1 MINRKSN
8 FIESRI
14 NKNEHTC
21 KILLERVNRLTHVQ
35 RTIKRQENIEEKGLN
50 TSKENMQAPTHAKNM
65 SNVTDDILRRN
76 TLTMDKSKFFFK
88 IPNNI
93 TLDANALI
101 PEKHTQSMN
110 KPSVGYL
117 LMSTQYRFYIT

>member
-76 TLTMDKSKFFFK
+76 TLTMDKSKLL
-88 IPNNI
+88 IQNI
-93 TLDANALI
+93 KCHNFRCKCTNLRETHSINEQAISRLFINVD
-101 PEKHTQSMN
+101 
-110 KPSVGYL
+110 SV
-117 LMSTQYRFYIT
+117 

>member
-76 TLTMDKSKFFFK
+76 TLTMDKSKLL
-88 IPNNI
+88 IQNI
-93 TLDANALI
+93 KCHNFRCKCTNSRETHSINEQAISRLFINVD
-101 PEKHTQSMN
+101 
-110 KPSVGYL
+110 SV
-117 LMSTQYRFYIT
+117 

>member
-65 SNVTDDILRRN
+65 SNITDDIFRRN
-76 TLTMDKSKFFFK
+76 TLTMDKSKLL
-88 IPNNI
+88 IQNI
-93 TLDANALI
+93 KCYNFRCKCTNSREA
-101 PEKHTQSMN
+101 H
-110 KPSVGYL
+110 SVNEQAISRL
-117 LMSTQYRFYIT
+117 FINVDSV

>member
-65 SNVTDDILRRN
+65 SNITDDIFRRN
-76 TLTMDKSKFFFK
+76 TLTMDKSKLL
-88 IPNNI
+88 IQNI
-93 TLDANALI
+93 KCHNFRCKCTNPRETHSINEQAISRLFINVD
-101 PEKHTQSMN
+101 
-110 KPSVGYL
+110 SV
-117 LMSTQYRFYIT
+117 